1 MIEAT
6 QLKAIAPALVA
17 MQKQIR
23 GALKDSKNPHFKST
37 FANLESVWDACR
49 EALAANDL
57 CVIQSTDVLPNG
69 EPVLRTVL
77 MHSSGEYIS
86 GMYPLRPVKADPQ
99 GYLAALTYARRGCLA
114 SMLGIVQVDDDG
126 ETASGRGEAA
136 QPVQVVRST
145 VSLSPERAAL
155 NQSLTDTFGAHAE
168 AFTALCVKGGL
179 IKKGAHFTT
188 LSTPDAKRALDKHVE
203 ILAALGVKS

>member
-1 MIEAT
+1 
-6 QLKAIAPALVA
+6 
-17 MQKQIR
+17 
-23 GALKDSKNPHFKST
+23 
-37 FANLESVWDACR
+37 
-49 EALAANDL
+49 
-57 CVIQSTDVLPNG
+57 
-69 EPVLRTVL
+69 

-86 GMYPLRPVKADPQ
+86 GMYPLRPVKSDPQ

-136 QPVQVVRST
+136 QPVPVVRST
-145 VSLSPERAAL
+145 VSLSPERAA
-155 NQSLTDTFGAHAE
+155 FGAHAD

-179 IKKGAHFTT
+179 IKKGASYLT

-203 ILAALGVKS
+203 IIAAMGVKS